1 MSGSEEMITK
11 DYEIRPVKDH
21 YEVFLA
27 GVFQFSA
34 DDLAEAEEE
43 ISRLEK
49 TYE

>member
-1 MSGSEEMITK
+1 MIIK
-11 DYEIRPVKDH
+11 DYEVYPVKEH
-21 YEVFLA
+21 FEVFLD

-34 DDLAEAEEE
+34 DDLVEAEEE